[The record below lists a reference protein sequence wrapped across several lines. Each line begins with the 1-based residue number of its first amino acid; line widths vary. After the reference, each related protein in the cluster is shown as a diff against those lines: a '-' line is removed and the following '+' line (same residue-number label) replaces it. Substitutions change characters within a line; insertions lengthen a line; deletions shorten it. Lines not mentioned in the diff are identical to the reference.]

1 MNPCIT
7 IDVSKES
14 SHVQGFWDINKQVS
28 KPKEIEHTKI
38 GFSYINEIFNLIK
51 EKTNIEP
58 LIFFEYTGVY
68 HLPLMNYLEEQKL
81 RFIPIPPLVAAKV
94 RKSDLRAKKTDKR
107 DCKSISYVYYE
118 NKLKI
123 YYEPTPEEKYL
134 RELQKHYCQLEDI
147 YQVITVHLHELLD
160 SIYPYYKRIFSE
172 FDCYNSLYFL
182 KEYPHPKF
190 VTSHRVQ
197 TVANKYQSLS
207 NHSANYCLKFADK
220 LFAYIEKIVPGC
232 NQYDYSVSMFK
243 DLVEQAI
250 FYKQRLDETI
260 KTICQIIHNS
270 DKKELLESIVSI
282 PGVGHNTAARF
293 ISEIMNIDRFN
304 SHKALV
310 AFTGTD
316 PHIEQSGDV
325 DGKHLSITKL
335 GNKRLRTILFQMVRS
350 MIRKKIPDN
359 HIKDFYKKKTQQ
371 GLKPKVALVACVN
384 KLLGI
389 IYQLNKTKT
398 RFIYK

>member
-14 SHVQGFWDINKQVS
+14 SHVQGFWDINQQVS
-28 KPKEIEHTKI
+28 KPKEIEHTKV

-51 EKTNIEP
+51 EKSGIEP

-68 HLPLMNYLEEQKL
+68 HQPLMNYLQEQKL
-81 RFIPIPPLVAAKV
+81 KFIPIPPLVAAKV

-134 RELQKHYCQLEDI
+134 KELQKHYCQLEDI
-147 YQVITVHLHELLD
+147 YQVVTVHLHELLD
-160 SIYPYYKRIFSE
+160 VIYPYYKRIFSE

-182 KEYPHPKF
+182 KEYPHPYF

-207 NHSANYCLKFADK
+207 KHSANYCLKFANK
-220 LFAYIEKIVPGC
+220 FFAYIDEIVQGC
-232 NQYDYSVSMFK
+232 NQYDYLVSMFK

-260 KTICQIIHNS
+260 KKICQIISGS
-270 DKKELLESIVSI
+270 DKKELLDSLVST
-282 PGVGHNTAARF
+282 PGIGHNTAARF
-293 ISEIMNIDRFN
+293 IAEIMNVDRFK
-304 SHKALV
+304 SHKALI

-316 PHIEQSGDV
+316 PNIEQSGDV

-335 GNKRLRTILFQMVRS
+335 GNKRLRTILFIMVRS

-389 IYQLNKTKT
+389 IYQLNKTKSC
-398 RFIYK
+398 FIYK